1 MALLNYAKSSV
12 IFPLTPPAKPPI
24 FKITQSVRKKN
35 TNNNSKEEA
44 MRTFGDALREGRKK
58 RNLTLRKMSE
68 AVGLSISYLSDIE
81 QGRRRPPTDDLVDR
95 IEQTLQVHNGSL
107 RALARKVENIP
118 PMVMAKKIGSI
129 PKLSEVLMR
138 ANEDLTEDE
147 YMQLLDLYES
157 LKRNRR

>member
-1 MALLNYAKSSV
+1 
-12 IFPLTPPAKPPI
+12 
-24 FKITQSVRKKN
+24 
-35 TNNNSKEEA
+35 

-95 IEQTLQVHNGSL
+95 IEQTQQGHKGSL

-118 PMVMAKKIGSI
+118 PIEKEKKIGSI

-157 LKRNRR
+157 LKRNRRSRLWERPSCRLLAEAGRK